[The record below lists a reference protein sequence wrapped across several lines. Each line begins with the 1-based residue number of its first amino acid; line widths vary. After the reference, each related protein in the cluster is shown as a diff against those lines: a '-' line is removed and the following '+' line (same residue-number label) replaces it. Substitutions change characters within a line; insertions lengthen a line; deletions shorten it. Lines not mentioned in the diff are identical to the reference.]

1 MGGGDQ
7 CLVPRRQPK
16 SFLPRSP
23 LRDVLGQALNQISNV
38 LLVIDFGMV
47 LIKAILEGT
56 PNEQFYQKL
65 LRKNILDS
73 YKKWKSLHIF
83 STPPPSHSTLSFPLP
98 ISFSLFLPFP
108 GASLGGSS
116 HLEITKGKTL
126 SRGYGSNGS
135 SKCNFWWTS
144 SYVSP

>member
-1 MGGGDQ
+1 
-7 CLVPRRQPK
+7 LVPRRQPK

-73 YKKWKSLHIF
+73 YKK
-83 STPPPSHSTLSFPLP
+83 
-98 ISFSLFLPFP
+98 
-108 GASLGGSS
+108 
-116 HLEITKGKTL
+116 
-126 SRGYGSNGS
+126 
-135 SKCNFWWTS
+135 
-144 SYVSP
+144 